1 MAVIKHPEQR
11 VGIFIDTQN
20 MYHSARDLY
29 NARVNFGKLVEE
41 AVGDRRLV
49 RAIAYVISTTGGEEK
64 PFFEALKHAGI
75 ETREKD
81 LQIFYGGGKKADWDV
96 GLAIDAIRIAP
107 ALDVVIIVSGDGDF
121 SPLVEYLKNHG
132 LQVEVAGFRKTTATK
147 LAEAA
152 DAFTD
157 LSEVADSIL
166 IQAKPDF
173 SKPKID
179 FAKPATNF
187 VKKEY
192 LAPAQRDTRP
202 VRKPGGRAERKPI
215 TDF

>member
-1 MAVIKHPEQR
+1 MPVIKQPEQR

-49 RAIAYVISTTGGEEK
+49 RAIAYVISTAGGEEK

-96 GLAIDAIRIAP
+96 GLAVDAIRISP
-107 ALDVVIIVSGDGDF
+107 LLDVVIIVSGDGDF
-121 SPLVEYLKNHG
+121 IPLVEYLKNHG
-132 LQVEVAGFRKTTATK
+132 LQVEVAAFRNTTATK
-147 LAEAA
+147 LVEAA

-157 LSEVADSIL
+157 LAEAADNIL
-166 IQAKPDF
+166 IQPKNDFVKKPD
-173 SKPKID
+173 
-179 FAKPATNF
+179 F

-192 LAPAQRDTRP
+192 LAPRP
-202 VRKPGGRAERKPI
+202 PRAAAKRIAPGGTAPSGRRPI

>member
-107 ALDVVIIVSGDGDF
+107 LLDVVIIVSGDGDF
-121 SPLVEYLKNHG
+121 CPLVEYLRNHG

-157 LSEVADSIL
+157 LSEVAENIL
-166 IQAKPDF
+166 IQSN
-173 SKPKID
+173 SKPQVEFSRPKTD
-179 FAKPATNF
+179 FP
-187 VKKEY
+187 KKEY
-192 LAPAQRDTRP
+192 LAPTRDNRP
-202 VRKPGGRAERKPI
+202 PRKTNVRTERKPI